1 MLNQPDRGSRAG
13 RELDPSGAVV
23 GGEARGPARD
33 SAAAP
38 GRDEEPGW
46 AAGLRK
52 LYNSVVEEPLP
63 DSFKDLLKKLD
74 DSDDA

>member
-1 MLNQPDRGSRAG
+1 MSQSNGRGHPAKI
-13 RELDPSGAVV
+13 SGLPPEV
-23 GGEARGPARD
+23 RRIPPRD
-33 SAAAP
+33 
-38 GRDEEPGW
+38 GEPGW
-46 AAGLRK
+46 AGGLRK

>member
-1 MLNQPDRGSRAG
+1 MLNQPNGRGHSDKVQALAPDIRHV
-13 RELDPSGAVV
+13 SG
-23 GGEARGPARD
+23 GNG
-33 SAAAP
+33 
-38 GRDEEPGW
+38 EPGW
-46 AAGLRK
+46 AAGLKK